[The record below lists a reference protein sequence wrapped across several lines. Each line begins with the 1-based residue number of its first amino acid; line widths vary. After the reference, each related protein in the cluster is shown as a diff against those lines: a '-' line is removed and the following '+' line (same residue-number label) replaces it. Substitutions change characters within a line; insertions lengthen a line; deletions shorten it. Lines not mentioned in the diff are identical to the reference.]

1 MRCGCQGAT
10 SDDALI
16 RPQDGSRRTKNEAG
30 GTWIGAWFCRRE
42 FGSRSPSLS
51 TLKAIHEA
59 TPITDRRSPI
69 IELSDAVGKRA
80 AIAMAERTRT
90 PILTLSGLGLVLAV
104 SGCSLAEAPVLAPKG
119 PITLAERDLLFT
131 AFGLMLLVVIPV
143 FIMAAVFVWFYR
155 PASKHDV
162 YQPDWGYS
170 VWMDA
175 LVWLVP
181 AAIVI
186 AVGSMVWESTH
197 KLDPY
202 RPMDPDK
209 PPLEVQAVAQD
220 WKWLFLYPEQG
231 IAVVNELV
239 FPSGRPL
246 SLRITSDT
254 VMNSFLIPA
263 LGSQIYAMA
272 GMETRLHL
280 LADQPGE
287 FRGRN
292 MQFSGSGFANQYF
305 EARAVSDQ
313 DFEAWVAKAR
323 QSELKLDAAAYEQF
337 AKPSQLH
344 PVTYY
349 AGFEPDLFARIIAKY
364 APAGP
369 GAPHSEQAQAATP

>member
-1 MRCGCQGAT
+1 MPIA
-10 SDDALI
+10 
-16 RPQDGSRRTKNEAG
+16 DG
-30 GTWIGAWFCRRE
+30 
-42 FGSRSPSLS
+42 RSP
-51 TLKAIHEA
+51 T
-59 TPITDRRSPI
+59 
-69 IELSDAVGKRA
+69 IELYDAAWKRA
-80 AIAMAERTRT
+80 AIAMAERTRS
-90 PILTLSGLGLVLAV
+90 PILTILGLGLALAV
-104 SGCSLAEAPVLAPKG
+104 SGCGLAEAPVLAPKG
-119 PITLAERDLLFT
+119 PVTLTMRDLLFD
-131 AFGLMLLVVIPV
+131 AFGLMLIVVIPV
-143 FIMAAVFVWFYR
+143 FLMAAVFVWFYR
-155 PASKHDV
+155 PASKHDI

-175 LVWLVP
+175 LVWLAP

-202 RPMDPDK
+202 RPIDTGK
-209 PPLEVQAVAQD
+209 QPLEVQAVAQD
-220 WKWLFLYPEQG
+220 WKWLFLYPEQD

-254 VMNSFLIPA
+254 VMNSLLIPA
-263 LGSQIYAMA
+263 LGGQIYAMA
-272 GMETRLHL
+272 GMETQLHL

-287 FRGRN
+287 FQGRN
-292 MQFSGSGFANQYF
+292 MQFSGSGFANQHF

-323 QSELKLDAAAYEQF
+323 QSGAKLDAAAYEQL
-337 AKPSQLH
+337 ARPSQLH

-369 GAPHSEQAQAATP
+369 GALHSEHAQAESP